1 MAEFIRSAI
10 VYLRALFAALL
21 SAALVCIFALPFAF
35 PLGGVFRGGEGGSK
49 KRGVYTLYSASSSG
63 CFTDNPDFLQLLA
76 VRGEAA
82 VYELSAE
89 NSASREEILN
99 AVSKK
104 LNAEVRFTEE
114 AGGAVSYYCY
124 SDKIGA
130 ARAKKNRGLFRQSAS
145 GVPRRRND
153 TRRAACFRR
162 VLSVAAE

>member
-21 SAALVCIFALPFAF
+21 SAALVGIFALPFAF
-35 PLGGVFRGGEGGSK
+35 PLGGVFRGGEGVSK

-63 CFTDNPDFLQLLA
+63 CFTDNPDFLQLFS

-82 VYELSAE
+82 VYEFSAE

-114 AGGAVSYYCY
+114 AGGAVSYYC
-124 SDKIGA
+124 A
-130 ARAKKNRGLFRQSAS
+130 ARAKKIGDYFVNLQVAFRGGETIL
-145 GVPRRRND
+145 GVPLI
-153 TRRAACFRR
+153 FGGY
-162 VLSVAAE
+162 